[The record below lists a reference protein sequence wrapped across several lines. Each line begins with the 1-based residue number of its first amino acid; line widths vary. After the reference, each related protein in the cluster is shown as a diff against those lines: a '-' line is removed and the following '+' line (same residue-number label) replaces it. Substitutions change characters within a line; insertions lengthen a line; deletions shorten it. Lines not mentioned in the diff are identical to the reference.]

1 MWFRKIKKKNLSS
14 TKTRPKDE
22 NYKKNIPSS
31 TKCICILYIFQHKK
45 MSFSA
50 KSSSILW
57 LYIYT
62 HTYIYEKYLLTVLI
76 FIGSHILNCYSYNS
90 EKKKDLIN
98 F

>member
-22 NYKKNIPSS
+22 NYKKIYLQVQNASAFYISFNIK
-31 TKCICILYIFQHKK
+31 KCHFHLKVLQYCD
-45 MSFSA
+45 
-50 KSSSILW
+50 
-57 LYIYT
+57 YIYT

-90 EKKKDLIN
+90 EKKRFN
-98 F
+98 